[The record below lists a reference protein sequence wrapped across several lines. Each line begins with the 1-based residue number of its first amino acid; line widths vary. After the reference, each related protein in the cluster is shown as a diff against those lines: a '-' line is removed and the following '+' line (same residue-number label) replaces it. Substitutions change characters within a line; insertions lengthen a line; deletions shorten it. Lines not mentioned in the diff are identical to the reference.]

1 VNEGIDVTLSVVAT
15 GKATLIYQWS
25 LDGTPLAG
33 DADASL
39 TLTNVTAANDG
50 TYTVTVTNS
59 QGSVT
64 SAGAILTVNVAPAI
78 TTQPASETANQ
89 GASASF
95 SVVATGNPA
104 PTYQW
109 YLGGVLLSGAT
120 SATLTIGDVQPANA
134 GSYTV
139 VATNGIG
146 SVTSKA
152 ATLKVAAPPA
162 ITTQPQSQTVLA
174 GSSVTFKVV
183 ATGNPAPTY
192 QWSLNGTPLSGDT
205 KASLMLTNVN
215 GANDGTYTV
224 TVTNSQGSVTSA
236 GAILTVNEA
245 PAITSQPMSQ
255 SAEEGSSVSF
265 TVVATGTP
273 APTYQWYLGGA
284 PLSGATSATLTM
296 ANVQPANAGSYVVVV
311 TNSLGTVTSKAA
323 TLTVAAPPAITTQ
336 PQSQTLLAGSSVT
349 FKVVATGNPAPTYQ
363 WSLNGTPLAGGT
375 RASLTLTN
383 VAAANDG
390 TYTVTITNSKGSVTS
405 AGAILTVNVA
415 PAITT
420 QPISETANQGASAS
434 FSVVAA
440 GNPAPTY
447 QWYLGG
453 VPVSGA
459 TSATLTIGDVQPANA
474 GSYTVVATNSI
485 GSVTSKAATL
495 KVAAPPAITTQPL
508 SQTVLAGSS
517 VTFKVV
523 ATGNPAPTYQWSLN
537 GTPLAGDTKASLT
550 LTNVTAANDGTYT
563 VTITNSQGSV
573 TSGGAMLT
581 VN

>member
-1 VNEGIDVTLSVVAT
+1 MTLSVVAT

-95 SVVATGNPA
+95 SVVAMGTPA

-109 YLGGVLLSGAT
+109 YLGGILLSGAT

-139 VATNGIG
+139 EVTNSIG

-152 ATLKVAAPPA
+152 AALKVAAPPA
-162 ITTQPQSQTVLA
+162 ITTQPQSQTVSA

-205 KASLMLTNVN
+205 KASL
-215 GANDGTYTV
+215 
-224 TVTNSQGSVTSA
+224 
-236 GAILTVNEA
+236 
-245 PAITSQPMSQ
+245 
-255 SAEEGSSVSF
+255 
-265 TVVATGTP
+265 
-273 APTYQWYLGGA
+273 
-284 PLSGATSATLTM
+284 
-296 ANVQPANAGSYVVVV
+296 
-311 TNSLGTVTSKAA
+311 
-323 TLTVAAPPAITTQ
+323 
-336 PQSQTLLAGSSVT
+336 
-349 FKVVATGNPAPTYQ
+349 
-363 WSLNGTPLAGGT
+363 
-375 RASLTLTN
+375 
-383 VAAANDG
+383 
-390 TYTVTITNSKGSVTS
+390 
-405 AGAILTVNVA
+405 
-415 PAITT
+415 
-420 QPISETANQGASAS
+420 
-434 FSVVAA
+434 
-440 GNPAPTY
+440 
-447 QWYLGG
+447 
-453 VPVSGA
+453 
-459 TSATLTIGDVQPANA
+459 
-474 GSYTVVATNSI
+474 
-485 GSVTSKAATL
+485 
-495 KVAAPPAITTQPL
+495 
-508 SQTVLAGSS
+508 
-517 VTFKVV
+517 
-523 ATGNPAPTYQWSLN
+523 
-537 GTPLAGDTKASLT
+537 T

-573 TSGGAMLT
+573 TSSGATLT